1 MQERKVPVILLT
13 DSVISLLAPF
23 ADIFLEVKETEEFG
37 FRGLVLSSFMCLS
50 HFLIVEL
57 GKQLEH

>member
-1 MQERKVPVILLT
+1 MILIT
-13 DSVISLLAPF
+13 DSILSPLAPLS
-23 ADIFLEVKETEEFG
+23 DVSLVVKKTEVFG

-50 HFLIVEL
+50 HSLIVEL